1 MGELDGQTYVVTG
14 ASKGIGRAVSLELAK
29 AGARVVLLA
38 RESPELERATAEV
51 NGESEDSFAVACDL
65 GDGDSI
71 EQAATSILDAIEQ
84 VHGLVHNA
92 GEIHPIKPLLKADVA
107 AWSRSM
113 MVNLVGVQ
121 HLTQALRPAL
131 LGDHRVRVTTISSG
145 AALRPLPSWSAYCT
159 AKAGLDMWTRCL
171 AEEGEADNITAVS
184 VAPGIVDT
192 PMQLAIRSATEDDFP
207 LRDNFVRYHEDGQLA
222 QPETVARALF
232 GLITAHSLEQS
243 GQRFDVR
250 DL

>member
-1 MGELDGQTYVVTG
+1 
-14 ASKGIGRAVSLELAK
+14 
-29 AGARVVLLA
+29 
-38 RESPELERATAEV
+38 
-51 NGESEDSFAVACDL
+51 
-65 GDGDSI
+65 
-71 EQAATSILDAIEQ
+71 
-84 VHGLVHNA
+84 
-92 GEIHPIKPLLKADVA
+92 
-107 AWSRSM
+107 
-113 MVNLVGVQ
+113 
-121 HLTQALRPAL
+121 
-131 LGDHRVRVTTISSG
+131 
-145 AALRPLPSWSAYCT
+145 
-159 AKAGLDMWTRCL
+159 CL

-232 GLITAHSLEQS
+232 GLITEHSLEQS